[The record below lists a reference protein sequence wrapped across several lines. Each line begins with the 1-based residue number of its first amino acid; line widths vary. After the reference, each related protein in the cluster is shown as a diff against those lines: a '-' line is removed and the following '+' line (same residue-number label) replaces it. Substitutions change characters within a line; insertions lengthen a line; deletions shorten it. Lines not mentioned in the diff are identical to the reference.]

1 MCFLLEGHLLQRDQ
15 WDSRVGWSGQSE
27 ARHCDWQLGLWDINS
42 VLPSKYVRGEAGYWL
57 VTTLHRA
64 TLPPRHTNVLT
75 PGVSNLCWEN
85 ILTTNDC
92 ICNAASSLHGTVM
105 RKSGYIH
112 SIFLTPYRD
121 IVWLSVANEVM
132 MAAENQ
138 GEVFISAD
146 HPALATECWDMGRGQ
161 LVTSSSDANF
171 YFPGCC
177 HFSLINLN
185 PCLRMYSSPPLL
197 LRLCSLKRNVH
208 PTNFRA
214 GIPSLSNISGCV
226 SV

>member
-1 MCFLLEGHLLQRDQ
+1 MSRRLTITFLHKVLSFEELWFNSPLHVFLAWRASAPERPMRLQSWLVRPI
-15 WDSRVGWSGQSE
+15 RGQTLS
-27 ARHCDWQLGLWDINS
+27 DWQLGLWDINS

-112 SIFLTPYRD
+112 IPSQWRYCLG
-121 IVWLSVANEVM
+121 SVANEVVTT
-132 MAAENQ
+132 AENQ
-138 GEVFISAD
+138 CEALFRPPSTD
-146 HPALATECWDMGRGQ
+146 HC
-161 LVTSSSDANF
+161 
-171 YFPGCC
+171 
-177 HFSLINLN
+177 
-185 PCLRMYSSPPLL
+185 
-197 LRLCSLKRNVH
+197 
-208 PTNFRA
+208 
-214 GIPSLSNISGCV
+214 GIG
-226 SV
+226 